1 VHPVD
6 ITLQICRKGRLK
18 TEQTENGAGYKLNLI
33 EEETVHPQDC
43 MMMAILCPKPQF
55 ALTSTIIQPVARG
68 MVWTAGP
75 LARLARGGPL
85 LADQVA
91 VSSCFGNPSGVSL
104 LQFLAPGKASPPR
117 RGQTWRESLV
127 QKLLA
132 AAALVATF
140 ASAAGR
146 AMELPRPS
154 SGASASLVGDPGGL
168 TVARGGGMGGGGFR
182 PAAGGMGGGTGG
194 GMKNTG
200 GGMDFM
206 GPRMNSGVGTGPGDT
221 RCAHHHA
228 KSKNSPN
235 PLNPL
240 SWLSQCDSK

>member
-1 VHPVD
+1 MV
-6 ITLQICRKGRLK
+6 
-18 TEQTENGAGYKLNLI
+18 
-33 EEETVHPQDC
+33 
-43 MMMAILCPKPQF
+43 AILCPKHQF
-55 ALTSTIIQPVARG
+55 ALTSTIAQPGARG
-68 MVWTAGP
+68 RVWTAGRSR
-75 LARLARGGPL
+75 ARKGCPL

-104 LQFLAPGKASPPR
+104 LQFLAPGKATPPR
-117 RGQTWRESLV
+117 WGQARRESLM

-132 AAALVATF
+132 AAALVATL

-146 AMELPRPS
+146 AIEPPRTS
-154 SGASASLVGDPGGL
+154 SGASASLVGAPGGL
-168 TVARGGGMGGGGFR
+168 KVARGGGMGGGGFR
-182 PAAGGMGGGTGG
+182 PAAGGMSGGTGG
-194 GMKNTG
+194 GMMNSG

-206 GPRMNSGVGTGPGDT
+206 EPRMNSRVGTGPGDT